1 MSTFETL
8 EGSRV
13 KISMEIDSR
22 SLEDAMQREYIK
34 TAKDF
39 NMPGFR
45 KGKAPRRVIETTYG
59 PFVFFDGAFDALYYS
74 IYENAVIEH
83 GIKPVESPKIEIESV
98 RGMSADDDLPEGV
111 GVRFSAIVAVYPEVA
126 LGDYKGIEVLKR
138 EYTVTDEMVDAEIN
152 RDRESMAR
160 FVEVDRPVENGD
172 TVNLDYSGSVDGAKF
187 DGGTAQN
194 QELLIGSGRFIPGFE
209 EQLVGMTEGQTQE
222 ITVTFPEEY
231 HAKELAGREAV
242 FEVKIN
248 DIRVKELPEADDE
261 FAQDISDFETFADYR
276 SDLRKKLEE
285 RAEER
290 RRHEFESDAIQS
302 AVDNAKLDLPDALI
316 EDELNAMIDDLR
328 HTMAQQGFTLDMFCE
343 YTGKSIDQIRDEYRP
358 DAEIRAKTRLVLD
371 AIADKEGVEVTDEDI
386 NKAINDFL
394 ESMQSEQERKELDTD
409 IMRSNMRA
417 FFANRLKRDRTVS
430 IIVDSAT
437 EKAE

>member
-1 MSTFETL
+1 
-8 EGSRV
+8 
-13 KISMEIDSR
+13 MEIDSR
-22 SLEDAMQREYIK
+22 TLEDAMQREYIK

-172 TVNLDYSGSVDGAKF
+172 TVNLDYSGSVDGVKF

-290 RRHEFESDAIQS
+290 RRHEFESDAIQG

-371 AIADKEGVEVTDEDI
+371 AIADKEGVEVSDEDI

-417 FFANRLKRDRTVS
+417 FFANKLKRDRTVS

>member
-22 SLEDAMQREYIK
+22 SLDDAMQREYIK

-172 TVNLDYSGSVDGAKF
+172 TVNLDYSGSVDGVKF

-290 RRHEFESDAIQS
+290 RRHEFESDAIQG

-371 AIADKEGVEVTDEDI
+371 AIADKEGVEVSDEDI

-417 FFANRLKRDRTVS
+417 FFANKLKRDRTVS

>member
-172 TVNLDYSGSVDGAKF
+172 TVNLDYSGSVDGVKF

-417 FFANRLKRDRTVS
+417 FFANKLKRDRTVS

>member
-1 MSTFETL
+1 MSTYETL
-8 EGSRV
+8 EGIRV
-13 KISMEIDSR
+13 KISMELDSR

-74 IYENAVIEH
+74 IYVKADIEH

-172 TVNLDYSGSVDGAKF
+172 TVNLDYSGSVDGVKF

>member
-172 TVNLDYSGSVDGAKF
+172 TVNLDYSGSVDGVKF

-261 FAQDISDFETFADYR
+261 FAQDISDFGTFADYR

>member
-1 MSTFETL
+1 
-8 EGSRV
+8 
-13 KISMEIDSR
+13 MEIDSR

-172 TVNLDYSGSVDGAKF
+172 TVNLDYSGSVDGVKF

-290 RRHEFESDAIQS
+290 RRHEFESDAIQG

-371 AIADKEGVEVTDEDI
+371 AIADKEGVEVSDEDI

-417 FFANRLKRDRTVS
+417 FFANKLKRDRTVS

>member
-172 TVNLDYSGSVDGAKF
+172 TVNLDYSGSVDGVKF

-371 AIADKEGVEVTDEDI
+371 AIADKEGVEVSDEDI

-417 FFANRLKRDRTVS
+417 FFANKLKRDRTVS

>member
-1 MSTFETL
+1 
-8 EGSRV
+8 
-13 KISMEIDSR
+13 
-22 SLEDAMQREYIK
+22 MQREYIK

-172 TVNLDYSGSVDGAKF
+172 TVNLDYSGSVDGVKF

>member
-1 MSTFETL
+1 MIGL
-8 EGSRV
+8 SR
-13 KISMEIDSR
+13 
-22 SLEDAMQREYIK
+22 
-34 TAKDF
+34 TAI
-39 NMPGFR
+39 P
-45 KGKAPRRVIETTYG
+45 
-59 PFVFFDGAFDALYYS
+59 S
-74 IYENAVIEH
+74 IWTI
-83 GIKPVESPKIEIESV
+83 
-98 RGMSADDDLPEGV
+98 
-111 GVRFSAIVAVYPEVA
+111 
-126 LGDYKGIEVLKR
+126 
-138 EYTVTDEMVDAEIN
+138 
-152 RDRESMAR
+152 
-160 FVEVDRPVENGD
+160 
-172 TVNLDYSGSVDGAKF
+172 
-187 DGGTAQN
+187 
-194 QELLIGSGRFIPGFE
+194 
-209 EQLVGMTEGQTQE
+209 
-222 ITVTFPEEY
+222 
-231 HAKELAGREAV
+231 
-242 FEVKIN
+242 
-248 DIRVKELPEADDE
+248 PEADDE

-290 RRHEFESDAIQS
+290 RRHEFESDAIQG

-371 AIADKEGVEVTDEDI
+371 AIADKEGVEVSDEDI

-417 FFANRLKRDRTVS
+417 FFANKLKRDRTVS

>member
-13 KISMEIDSR
+13 KISMEIDSK

-98 RGMSADDDLPEGV
+98 RGMSADDDMPEGV
-111 GVRFSAIVAVYPEVA
+111 GVRFSAIVAVYPEVT
-126 LGDYKGIEVLKR
+126 LGEYKGIEVPKR
-138 EYTVTDEMVDAEIN
+138 EYTVTDEMVEAEIN

-160 FVEVDRPVENGD
+160 FVAVDRPVENGD
-172 TVNLDYSGSVDGAKF
+172 TVNLDYSGSVDGVKF

-290 RRHEFESDAIQS
+290 RRHEFESDAIQG

-371 AIADKEGVEVTDEDI
+371 AIADKEGVEVADEDI

>member
-172 TVNLDYSGSVDGAKF
+172 TVNLDYSGSVDGVKF

-290 RRHEFESDAIQS
+290 RRHEFESDAIQG

-328 HTMAQQGFTLDMFCE
+328 HTRAQQGFTLDMFCE

-371 AIADKEGVEVTDEDI
+371 AIADKEGVEVSDEDI

-417 FFANRLKRDRTVS
+417 FFANKLKRDRTVS

>member
-22 SLEDAMQREYIK
+22 SLDDAMQREYIK

-172 TVNLDYSGSVDGAKF
+172 TVNLDYSGSVDGVKF

-222 ITVTFPEEY
+222 ITVTFPKEY

-371 AIADKEGVEVTDEDI
+371 AIADKEGVEVSDEDI

-417 FFANRLKRDRTVS
+417 FFANKLKRDRTVS

>member
-172 TVNLDYSGSVDGAKF
+172 TVNLDYSGSVDGVKF

-290 RRHEFESDAIQS
+290 RRHEFESDAIQG

-371 AIADKEGVEVTDEDI
+371 AIADKEGVEVSDEDI

-417 FFANRLKRDRTVS
+417 FFANKLKRDRTVS

>member
-8 EGSRV
+8 EGSKV
-13 KISMEIDSR
+13 KILMEIDSS
-22 SLEDAMQREYIK
+22 SLEEAMQREYIK

-45 KGKAPRRVIETTYG
+45 KGKAPRRVIETAYG

-98 RGMSADDDLPEGV
+98 RGMSLDDDLPEGI
-111 GVRFSAIVAVYPEVA
+111 GVRFSAVVAVYPEVT
-126 LGDYKGIEVLKR
+126 LGDYKGIEVPKH
-138 EYTVTDEMVDAEIN
+138 EYTVTDEMVDAEIK

-160 FVEVDRPVENGD
+160 FVAVDRPVENGD
-172 TVNLDYSGSVDGAKF
+172 TVNLDYSGSVDGVKF
-187 DGGTAQN
+187 DGGTAEN
-194 QELLIGSGRFIPGFE
+194 QELVIGSGRFIPGFE
-209 EQLVGMTEGQTQE
+209 EQLVGMTVGQTQN

-261 FAQDISDFETFADYR
+261 FAQDISDFETFADYK
-276 SDLRKKLEE
+276 SDLLKKLEE

-290 RRHEFESDAIQS
+290 RRHEFESDVLQC

-328 HTMAQQGFTLDMFCE
+328 HTMAQQGFTLEIFCE
-343 YTGKSIDQIRDEYRP
+343 YTGKSIDQIREEYRP

-371 AIADKEGVEVTDEDI
+371 AIANKESVEVTEEDI

-394 ESMQSEQERKELDTD
+394 ESMQNEQERKELDTD
-409 IMRSNMRA
+409 AMRSNMRA
-417 FFANRLKRDRTVS
+417 FFADRLKRDRTVS

>member
-172 TVNLDYSGSVDGAKF
+172 TVNLDYSGSVDGVKF

-290 RRHEFESDAIQS
+290 RRHEFESDAIQG

-371 AIADKEGVEVTDEDI
+371 AIADKEGVEVSDEDI

-417 FFANRLKRDRTVS
+417 FFANKVKRDRTVS

>member
-8 EGSRV
+8 EGSKV
-13 KISMEIDSR
+13 KISLEIDSK

-98 RGMSADDDLPEGV
+98 RGMSLDDDLPEGV
-111 GVRFSAIVAVYPEVA
+111 GVRFSAIVAVYPEVT
-126 LGDYKGIEVLKR
+126 LGDYKGIEVPKR

-160 FVEVDRPVENGD
+160 FVAVDRPVDNGD
-172 TVNLDYSGSVDGAKF
+172 TVNLDYSGSVDGVKF
-187 DGGTAQN
+187 DGGTAEN
-194 QELLIGSGRFIPGFE
+194 QELVIGSGKFIPGFE
-209 EQLVGMTEGQTQE
+209 EQLVGMTVGQTQN

-242 FEVKIN
+242 FEVKTN
-248 DIRVKELPEADDE
+248 DIRVKELPEANDE
-261 FAQDISDFETFADYR
+261 FAQDISDFETFADYK

-290 RRHEFESDAIQS
+290 RRHEFESGVLQC
-302 AVDNAKLDLPDALI
+302 AVDNAKLDLPEALI

-328 HTMAQQGFTLDMFCE
+328 HTMAQQGFTLEIFCE
-343 YTGKSIDQIRDEYRP
+343 YTGKSIDQIREEYRP

-371 AIADKEGVEVTDEDI
+371 AIADKESVEVTEEDI
-386 NKAINDFL
+386 NKAINGFL
-394 ESMQSEQERKELDTD
+394 ESMQNEQERKELDTD
-409 IMRSNMRA
+409 AMRSNMRA
-417 FFANRLKRDRTVS
+417 FFADRLKRDRTVS
-430 IIVDSAT
+430 IIVGSAT
-437 EKAE
+437 EKVE

>member
-13 KISMEIDSR
+13 KISMEIDSK

-172 TVNLDYSGSVDGAKF
+172 TVNLDYSGSVDGVKF

-290 RRHEFESDAIQS
+290 RRHEFESDAIQG

-371 AIADKEGVEVTDEDI
+371 AIADKEGVEVSDEDI

-417 FFANRLKRDRTVS
+417 FFANKLKRDRTVS

>member
-172 TVNLDYSGSVDGAKF
+172 TVNLDYSGSVDGVKF

-290 RRHEFESDAIQS
+290 RRHEFESDAIQG

-371 AIADKEGVEVTDEDI
+371 AIADKEGVEVSDEDI

-409 IMRSNMRA
+409 IMRSNMRD
-417 FFANRLKRDRTVS
+417 FFANKLKRDRTVS

>member
-172 TVNLDYSGSVDGAKF
+172 TVNLDYSGSVDGVKF

>member
-8 EGSRV
+8 EGSKV
-13 KISMEIDSR
+13 KILMEIDSS
-22 SLEDAMQREYIK
+22 SLEEAMQREYIK

-45 KGKAPRRVIETTYG
+45 KGKAPRRVIETAYG

-98 RGMSADDDLPEGV
+98 RGMSLDDDLPEGI
-111 GVRFSAIVAVYPEVA
+111 GVRFSAVVAVYPEVT
-126 LGDYKGIEVLKR
+126 LGDYKGIEVPKH
-138 EYTVTDEMVDAEIN
+138 EYTVTDEMVDAEIK

-160 FVEVDRPVENGD
+160 FVAVDRPVENGD
-172 TVNLDYSGSVDGAKF
+172 TVNLDYSGSVDGVKF
-187 DGGTAQN
+187 DGGTAEN
-194 QELLIGSGRFIPGFE
+194 QELVIGSGRFIPGFE
-209 EQLVGMTEGQTQE
+209 EQLVGMTVGQTQN

-261 FAQDISDFETFADYR
+261 FAQDISDFETFADYK

-290 RRHEFESDAIQS
+290 RRHEFESDVLQC

-328 HTMAQQGFTLDMFCE
+328 HTMAQQGFTLEIFCE
-343 YTGKSIDQIRDEYRP
+343 YTGKSIDQIREEYRP

-371 AIADKEGVEVTDEDI
+371 AIANKESVEVTEEDI

-394 ESMQSEQERKELDTD
+394 ESMQNEQERKELDTD
-409 IMRSNMRA
+409 AMRSNMRA
-417 FFANRLKRDRTVS
+417 FFADRLKRDRTVS

>member
-172 TVNLDYSGSVDGAKF
+172 TVNLDYSGSVDGVKF

-222 ITVTFPEEY
+222 ITVTFPEAY

-290 RRHEFESDAIQS
+290 RRHEFESDAIQG

-371 AIADKEGVEVTDEDI
+371 AIADKEGVEVSDEDI

-417 FFANRLKRDRTVS
+417 FFANKLKRDRTVS

>member
-13 KISMEIDSR
+13 KITMEIDSR

-172 TVNLDYSGSVDGAKF
+172 TVNLDYSGSVDGVKF

>member
-13 KISMEIDSR
+13 KISMEIDSS

-98 RGMSADDDLPEGV
+98 RGMSEDDDLPEGIC
-111 GVRFSAIVAVYPEVA
+111 VRFSAIVAVYPEVT
-126 LGDYKGIEVLKR
+126 LGDYKGIVVPKR

-160 FVEVDRPVENGD
+160 FVAVDRPVENGD
-172 TVNLDYSGSVDGAKF
+172 TVNLDYSGSVDGVKF
-187 DGGTAQN
+187 DGGTAEN
-194 QELLIGSGRFIPGFE
+194 QELVIGSGRFIPGFE
-209 EQLVGMTEGQTQE
+209 EQLVGMTVGQTQD

-231 HAKELAGREAV
+231 HAKELAGRQAV

-248 DIRVKELPEADDE
+248 DIRVKELPETDDE
-261 FAQDISDFETFADYR
+261 FAQDISDFETFADYK
-276 SDLRKKLEE
+276 SNLRKKLEE
-285 RAEER
+285 RSEER
-290 RRHEFESDAIQS
+290 RRHEFESDAIQC

-328 HTMAQQGFTLDMFCE
+328 HTMAQQGFTLDIFCE
-343 YTGKSIDQIRDEYRP
+343 YTGKSIDQIREEYRP

-371 AIADKEGVEVTDEDI
+371 AIADKESVEVTEEDI

-394 ESMQSEQERKELDTD
+394 ESMQNEQERKELDTD
-409 IMRSNMRA
+409 AMRSNMMA

>member
-172 TVNLDYSGSVDGAKF
+172 TVNLDYSGSVDGVKF

-290 RRHEFESDAIQS
+290 RRHEFESDAIQG

>member
-1 MSTFETL
+1 
-8 EGSRV
+8 
-13 KISMEIDSR
+13 MEIDSR

-172 TVNLDYSGSVDGAKF
+172 TVNLDYSGSVDGVKF

>member
-172 TVNLDYSGSVDGAKF
+172 TVNLDYSGSVDGVKF

-394 ESMQSEQERKELDTD
+394 ESMQSEQERKELDMD

>member
-59 PFVFFDGAFDALYYS
+59 PFVFFDAAFDALYYS

-172 TVNLDYSGSVDGAKF
+172 TVNLDYSGSVDGVKF

-231 HAKELAGREAV
+231 HAKELAGKEAV

-290 RRHEFESDAIQS
+290 RRHEFESDAIQG

-371 AIADKEGVEVTDEDI
+371 AIADKEGVEVSDEDI

-417 FFANRLKRDRTVS
+417 FFANKLKRDRTVS

>member
-111 GVRFSAIVAVYPEVA
+111 YPEVA

-172 TVNLDYSGSVDGAKF
+172 TVNLDYSGSVDGVKF

-290 RRHEFESDAIQS
+290 RRHEFESDAIQG

-371 AIADKEGVEVTDEDI
+371 AIADKEGVEVSDEDI

-417 FFANRLKRDRTVS
+417 FFANKLKRDRTVS

>member
-8 EGSRV
+8 EGSKV

-98 RGMSADDDLPEGV
+98 RGMSSDDDLPEGV
-111 GVRFSAIVAVYPEVA
+111 GVRFSAIVAVYPEVT
-126 LGDYKGIEVLKR
+126 LGDYKGIEVPKR

-160 FVEVDRPVENGD
+160 FVAVDRPVDNGD
-172 TVNLDYSGSVDGAKF
+172 TVNLNYSGSVDGVKF
-187 DGGTAQN
+187 DGGTAEN
-194 QELLIGSGRFIPGFE
+194 QELVIGSGRFIPGFE
-209 EQLVGMTEGQTQE
+209 EQLVGMTVGQTQN

-242 FEVKIN
+242 FEAKIN

-261 FAQDISDFETFADYR
+261 FAQDISDFETFEDYK

-290 RRHEFESDAIQS
+290 RRHEFESDVLQC

-328 HTMAQQGFTLDMFCE
+328 HTMAQQGFTLEIYCE
-343 YTGKSIDQIRDEYRP
+343 YTGKSIDQIRVEYRP

-371 AIADKEGVEVTDEDI
+371 AIADKESVEVTEEDI

-394 ESMQSEQERKELDTD
+394 ESMQNEQERKELDTD
-409 IMRSNMRA
+409 SMRSNMRA

-437 EKAE
+437 EKVE

>member
-1 MSTFETL
+1 
-8 EGSRV
+8 
-13 KISMEIDSR
+13 
-22 SLEDAMQREYIK
+22 
-34 TAKDF
+34 
-39 NMPGFR
+39 
-45 KGKAPRRVIETTYG
+45 
-59 PFVFFDGAFDALYYS
+59 
-74 IYENAVIEH
+74 
-83 GIKPVESPKIEIESV
+83 
-98 RGMSADDDLPEGV
+98 
-111 GVRFSAIVAVYPEVA
+111 
-126 LGDYKGIEVLKR
+126 
-138 EYTVTDEMVDAEIN
+138 MVDAEIN

-172 TVNLDYSGSVDGAKF
+172 TVNLDYSGSVDGVKF

-290 RRHEFESDAIQS
+290 RRHEFESDAIQG

-371 AIADKEGVEVTDEDI
+371 AIADKEGVEVSDEDI

-417 FFANRLKRDRTVS
+417 FFANKLKRDRTVS

>member
-13 KISMEIDSR
+13 KISMEIDSK

-111 GVRFSAIVAVYPEVA
+111 GVRFSAIVAVYPEVT
-126 LGDYKGIEVLKR
+126 LGEYKGIEVPKR
-138 EYTVTDEMVDAEIN
+138 EYTVTDEMVEAEIN

-160 FVEVDRPVENGD
+160 FVAVDRPVENGD
-172 TVNLDYSGSVDGAKF
+172 TVNLDYSGSVDGVKF

-209 EQLVGMTEGQTQE
+209 EQLVGMTIGQTQE

-231 HAKELAGREAV
+231 HAKELAGRKAV

-290 RRHEFESDAIQS
+290 RRHEFESDAIQG
-302 AVDNAKLDLPDALI
+302 AVDNAELDLPDALI

-343 YTGKSIDQIRDEYRP
+343 YTGKSIDQIRDEYKP

-371 AIADKEGVEVTDEDI
+371 AIADKESVEVTDEDI
-386 NKAINDFL
+386 NKAVNDFL

>member
-172 TVNLDYSGSVDGAKF
+172 TVNLDYSGSVDGVKF

-290 RRHEFESDAIQS
+290 RRHEFESDAIQG

-417 FFANRLKRDRTVS
+417 FFANKLKRDRTVS